1 MTTASTPSPAEP
13 DPFANSPD
21 PLIDEVRAARRAVM
35 EQHGN
40 DLGRLVESL
49 RQLQQ
54 TWPAGVAPDV
64 GDRAKQAG

>member
-1 MTTASTPSPAEP
+1 MTTAPTPPPPEP

-40 DLGRLVESL
+40 DLHKLVESL
-49 RQLQQ
+49 RQLQR
-54 TWPAGVAPDV
+54 TWPAGVAPDA
-64 GDRAKQAG
+64 GGQAKKAG